1 MTDQLAALNLS
12 RSDAYRLLAACF
24 YEPDKE
30 MFLEENLCANLA
42 VLMAELSVPVAES
55 GRRMDQGLQENGQ
68 EELLIEYSAL
78 FLGPFGALA
87 QPYGSVYLDQDRLL
101 MGDSTMAVQRI
112 YDEAG
117 VKHET
122 DSPPDHIAIELEFM
136 SFLEQRLAQAA
147 ATADEATAADFAA
160 IESRFFNKYLATWA
174 PSLAKAIKEHARLG
188 FYQALSHCLLGFI
201 SAEQQRLQQ
210 PMASPNP

>member
-1 MTDQLAALNLS
+1 MTNHLAGLNLT

-55 GRRMDQGLQENGQ
+55 CRRMEQGLQENSR
-68 EELLIEYSAL
+68 EELLVEYSAL

-87 QPYGSVYLDQDRLL
+87 QPYGSVHLDQERQL
-101 MGDSTMAVQRI
+101 MGDSTMAVQKI
-112 YDEAG
+112 YDGAG

-122 DSPPDHIAIELEFM
+122 NGPPDHIAIELEFM

-147 ATADEATAADFAA
+147 TTADEAAAADLAA
-160 IESRFFNKYLATWA
+160 IESGFFNKYLATWS
-174 PSLAKAIKEHARLG
+174 PLLAEAIQAHARLG
-188 FYQALSHCLLGFI
+188 FYQALSECLLGFI

-210 PMASPNP
+210 PMASPSS

>member
-1 MTDQLAALNLS
+1 MINHMAGLNLT
-12 RSDAYRLLAACF
+12 RSDAYRLLAACL

-55 GRRMDQGLQENGQ
+55 CRRMEQGLRENSR
-68 EELLIEYSAL
+68 EELLVEYSAL

-87 QPYGSVYLDQDRLL
+87 QPYGSVYLDQERQL

-122 DSPPDHIAIELEFM
+122 NGPPDHIAIELEFM

-147 ATADEATAADFAA
+147 ATNDEAAAAAWAA
-160 IESRFFNKYLATWA
+160 IESGFFAKYLATWA
-174 PSLAKAIKEHARLG
+174 PLLAKAIQVHARLG
-188 FYQALSHCLLGFI
+188 FYQALNECLLGFI

-210 PMASPNP
+210 PMVAPSP